1 MRIKMIAVCSAAV
14 LVLCA
19 SCKTTKGAEPEA
31 RELQGTVKTEVL
43 EHKGSSL
50 GINELPVWV
59 QTYVQSGLTGLE
71 KLNDYKDMYCFVA
84 ETTSANLEAGQA
96 WVNGFNMPQTVA
108 RNVSTRVDALFSGA
122 SSGGTEGTYGTYFE
136 NVVKTSSNTEYSGVR
151 KINDWWVLVRRYDQN
166 VKNKYKDEYRV
177 YVFYTIERDLL
188 DRQVLDVIDR
198 TAADSKVNTDQKAA
212 IDKVKSL
219 IRESGL

>member
-1 MRIKMIAVCSAAV
+1 M
-14 LVLCA
+14 
-19 SCKTTKGAEPEA
+19 
-31 RELQGTVKTEVL
+31 
-43 EHKGSSL
+43 
-50 GINELPVWV
+50 
-59 QTYVQSGLTGLE
+59 
-71 KLNDYKDMYCFVA
+71 
-84 ETTSANLEAGQA
+84 
-96 WVNGFNMPQTVA
+96 
-108 RNVSTRVDALFSGA
+108 
-122 SSGGTEGTYGTYFE
+122 
-136 NVVKTSSNTEYSGVR
+136 
-151 KINDWWVLVRRYDQN
+151 RRYDQN